1 MEFKTIPFNEQEL
14 THKYEL
20 LKFNERGYPMALL
33 SIIDDYFFLNSK
45 TNYKFGLISINSKE
59 YSWFFYGKIVAKNR
73 VDALQTYNA
82 LLSYCTKNNLGQP
95 FAFKDI

>member
-1 MEFKTIPFNEQEL
+1 MKTEQEIFWSS
-14 THKYEL
+14 TWGNKYSD
-20 LKFNERGYPMALL
+20 R
-33 SIIDDYFFLNSK
+33 NSK

>member
-1 MEFKTIPFNEQEL
+1 V
-14 THKYEL
+14 
-20 LKFNERGYPMALL
+20 
-33 SIIDDYFFLNSK
+33 
-45 TNYKFGLISINSKE
+45 LISINSKE